1 MVARR
6 PPFAK
11 EEWDWDNSFKTRSA
25 AQIQKGVDAF
35 DREYTAGQ
43 LGPRGPQ
50 PGFGKPMPAKNPE
63 FNKMLFEFLGIVG
76 NAKQRQAAQRD
87 EMVSRGSL
95 INMRKGPNFMS
106 EYNRRLFGG
115 YA

>member
-11 EEWDWDNSFKTRSA
+11 EEWDNSFKTRSS

-76 NAKQRQAAQRD
+76 NAKQREEAQKN
-87 EMVSRGSL
+87 EIVSRGSL
-95 INMRKGPNFMS
+95 INMRKDPGYMTNFLS
-106 EYNRRLFGG
+106 RLYG
-115 YA
+115 

>member
-11 EEWDWDNSFKTRSA
+11 EEWDNSFKTRSS

-76 NAKQRQAAQRD
+76 NAKQRQAAQKD

-106 EYNRRLFGG
+106 DFNRRLFGG

>member
-11 EEWDWDNSFKTRSA
+11 EEWDNSFKTRSS

-50 PGFGKPMPAKNPE
+50 PGFGKPMPAKNPA